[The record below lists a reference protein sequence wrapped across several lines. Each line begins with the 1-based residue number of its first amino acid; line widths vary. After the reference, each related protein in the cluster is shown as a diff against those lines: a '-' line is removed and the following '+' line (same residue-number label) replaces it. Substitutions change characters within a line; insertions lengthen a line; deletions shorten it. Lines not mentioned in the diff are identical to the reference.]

1 MKRKKHRIKPIFL
14 NLKKEH
20 KKRILLILFCA
31 AALAVLIV
39 PAVFVNSLFGYLPV
53 ILAVLMTGASYGYLL
68 LLKRALFYEELSDLS
83 NCQRGTNIDF
93 TVRLKNKSPLIFTR
107 LKPSFYISDLFG
119 EDDTVTEEIITLTPF
134 EERNFQFSVRFDHIG
149 SYSAGLK
156 KIQIFDLL
164 GLFSYTI
171 ENKNDYQVNVK
182 PKIFDVASLKISNTA
197 LTESEKM
204 IVPTVIDGSDYAG
217 VREYVWGDPI
227 KTIHW
232 KLSARTETYM
242 TKQFESYGT
251 VGLSIILDFYSPKYD
266 SETLMSIFDSI
277 VETGLSVADYAKE
290 TGLEYELV
298 YNSRHGERKKF
309 SAGYITDLMELI
321 GDMPQITVAEEGE
334 QKALKLLREEGNAR
348 YSHGNIAFCSANIT
362 EEMTNVLLELKNRK
376 KNPILFAI
384 VPDSL
389 RDEERD
395 KFLRPLRILDNAR
408 IAFYILSSAEE
419 LGGGEK
425 V

>member
-1 MKRKKHRIKPIFL
+1 MKKKKIGIKRFRL
-14 NLKKEH
+14 NLKKEQ
-20 KKRILLILFCA
+20 KKRVLLVLFCVV
-31 AALAVLIV
+31 ALVVLVI
-39 PAVFVNSLFGYLPV
+39 PAVFLNSIFGYLPIIV
-53 ILAVLMTGASYGYLL
+53 ALLMVAASYGYLQV
-68 LLKRALFYEELSDLS
+68 LKRSLNYDELSDLS
-83 NCQRGTNIDF
+83 NCQRGTSVDF
-93 TVRLKNKSPLIFTR
+93 TVKLKNNSPLIFTR

-119 EDDTVTEEIITLTPF
+119 ADDTVTEEVITLAPF
-134 EERNFQFSVRFDHIG
+134 EERNFSFSVRFDHIG

-156 KIQIFDLL
+156 KIQIFDLM
-164 GLFSYTI
+164 GLFSHTI

-182 PKIFDVASLKISNTA
+182 PKIFDVASLKISNSA

-251 VGLSIILDFYSPKYD
+251 VGLSIILDFYSPSYD
-266 SETLMSIFDSI
+266 RETLMSIFDSI

-298 YNSRHGERKKF
+298 YNSRHGEKKKF

-321 GDMPQITVAEEGE
+321 GDMPKISVAEKGE
-334 QKALKLLREEGNAR
+334 RKALDLLREEGNAR

-395 KFLRPLRILDNAR
+395 KFLRPLRILDNAK
-408 IAFYILSSAEE
+408 IVFYILSSAKE

-425 V
+425 I